1 MSSSPSLYRTQ
12 SDTLKLQRLI
22 EVLKERGS
30 DLGSSLETSA
40 NEFLA
45 DVKPKTKDT
54 ATKRKTS
61 EYSSASSGHSAE
73 RKISLGVQVERNI
86 GLVPAEVDGGE
97 IARAP
102 PPTPVPPAAAGA
114 YNPVRLQ
121 GPRSTPPPPKIPPPP
136 LPEDTE
142 MIPSMRRR
150 GSALAKL
157 GLDPEKKKKVHF
169 QEEEG
174 VSSIS
179 QLVQKS
185 SAVLRTLTLS
195 LSDKN
200 EEQEEA
206 LVVNNT
212 SIPATTTATTT
223 NTTTTTSATVSESD
237 CSEKTASPQETAE
250 VEEMPKLQDVQ
261 FTEETLQTPC
271 LPKIPIQVVIEAHS
285 EENISHEFQGEDM
298 DVDQGSE
305 EKAMEDEEG
314 DEEVQTSSESNDHE
328 TGSEWNP
335 DTPDAMM
342 DQMTTF
348 SREDPPDPNEVRRLP
363 KPKKKQATLAT
374 RWRKQRERERSRSRE
389 TSPFVGVQNN
399 HDEDNRKREYDQ
411 AQAMTDPSS
420 DATESLV
427 IQ

>member
-1 MSSSPSLYRTQ
+1 MSSSSSSSTLYRTQ

-40 NEFLA
+40 NELLA
-45 DVKPKTKDT
+45 DVKPKSKETS
-54 ATKRKTS
+54 KRKTS
-61 EYSSASSGHSAE
+61 EYSATSQSSQTVE
-73 RKISLGVQVERNI
+73 RKISLGAKLERHI
-86 GLVPAEVDGGE
+86 GLNRAEGFDDSD

-102 PPTPVPPAAAGA
+102 PPTPVLPPPGA
-114 YNPVRLQ
+114 YNPARLQ

-169 QEEEG
+169 QEEDG

-195 LSDKN
+195 LADKN
-200 EEQEEA
+200 EQEETSASSMDSSSNDPERTKTTINGSDCAEKTEGIALLEPTEEQE
-206 LVVNNT
+206 V
-212 SIPATTTATTT
+212 
-223 NTTTTTSATVSESD
+223 
-237 CSEKTASPQETAE
+237 
-250 VEEMPKLQDVQ
+250 EMPKLQEVQFEKEDVQ
-261 FTEETLQTPC
+261 SPS
-271 LPKIPIQVVIEAHS
+271 LPKVPIQVVIEAHS
-285 EENISHEFQGEDM
+285 EENISHELQGDDM
-298 DVDQGSE
+298 EIDQGTE
-305 EKAMEDEEG
+305 NKENEPEEDEENIT
-314 DEEVQTSSESNDHE
+314 TSSESNDQE
-328 TGSEWNP
+328 TGSEWTA
-335 DTPDAMM
+335 DTPDAM
-342 DQMTTF
+342 DQMSMF
-348 SREDPPDPNEVRRLP
+348 SKDDPPDPNEVRRLP

-389 TSPFVGVQNN
+389 TSPFIMQPNFQ
-399 HDEDNRKREYDQ
+399 EKRENSQ
-411 AQAMTDPSS
+411 EPTDMNNDGNS
-420 DATESLV
+420 DATIPSPLN
-427 IQ
+427 Q